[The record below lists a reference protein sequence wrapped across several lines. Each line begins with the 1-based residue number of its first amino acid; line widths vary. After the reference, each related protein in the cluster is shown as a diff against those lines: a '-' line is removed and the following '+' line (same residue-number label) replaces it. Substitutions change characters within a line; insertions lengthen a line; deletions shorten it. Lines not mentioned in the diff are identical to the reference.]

1 MGNKWCVLAC
11 VAISVVVA
19 QTGICA
25 SVTSDELAQY
35 PAEAVEAVEPSA
47 VSSSTFLPGDAN
59 EDGWVTDADY
69 TIWADNY
76 GATGATWQMGDWNG
90 DGEVT
95 DADYTIWAD
104 NYGAGYNAQ
113 PNAPEPLTAIAVLT
127 SGGLVAGYLRR
138 RLA

>member
-1 MGNKWCVLAC
+1 MSNLQAVLTG
-11 VAISVVVA
+11 AIGLLIVTQAALGVSVISEDPSVFPV
-19 QTGICA
+19 QTTENVGPGGVN
-25 SVTSDELAQY
+25 SQ
-35 PAEAVEAVEPSA
+35 
-47 VSSSTFLPGDAN
+47 FLPGDAN

-69 TIWADNY
+69 TIWADHY
-76 GATGATWQMGDWNG
+76 GSPGATWQMGDFNG

-104 NYGAGYNAQ
+104 NYGSGYNTQ
-113 PNAPEPLTAIAVLT
+113 PQAPEPLTAIAVLT